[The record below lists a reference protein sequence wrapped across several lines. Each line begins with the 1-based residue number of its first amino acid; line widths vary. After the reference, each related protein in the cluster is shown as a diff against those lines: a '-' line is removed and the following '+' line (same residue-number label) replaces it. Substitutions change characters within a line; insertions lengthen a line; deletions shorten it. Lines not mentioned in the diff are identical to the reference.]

1 VDVRGERIQ
10 LGIDGHGGNSS
21 CGGRNRSRGPALVR
35 SQRPRV
41 IFLPSSAFFLRGARV
56 GVITMDRLDDLEAQS
71 IFIFREAFAR
81 LKTVALLWSLG
92 KDSNVMIWIARKA
105 FFGRVP
111 FPALHVDT
119 GKKFAEMYAFR
130 DRFAVE
136 WDLDLKVEQCPP
148 IDVVDPT
155 LPPAARSAAR
165 KTEGLKLALAK
176 YGFDGLIAGIRRD
189 EEPTRA
195 KERVFSPR
203 GLEGGWDVRD
213 QPPEFW
219 DQFNASPPP
228 GAHLRVHPILHW
240 TELDIWAYTRRERIP
255 IIPLYLARG
264 GKRYRSLGDADITFP
279 VQSQAA
285 TIDDVIAELEATKI
299 PERSGRAMD
308 HEAEDAFE
316 RLRVTGYL

>member
-1 VDVRGERIQ
+1 
-10 LGIDGHGGNSS
+10 
-21 CGGRNRSRGPALVR
+21 
-35 SQRPRV
+35 
-41 IFLPSSAFFLRGARV
+41 
-56 GVITMDRLDDLEAQS
+56 M
-71 IFIFREAFAR
+71 
-81 LKTVALLWSLG
+81 
-92 KDSNVMIWIARKA
+92 
-105 FFGRVP
+105 
-111 FPALHVDT
+111 HVDT

-148 IDVVDPT
+148 IDVIDPT

-228 GAHLRVHPILHW
+228 GAHLRIHPILHW
-240 TELDIWAYTRRERIP
+240 TELDIWAYTRREGIP
-255 IIPLYLARG
+255 IIPLYLARD

-279 VQSQAA
+279 VQSHAA
-285 TIDDVIAELEATKI
+285 TIDDVITELRPREFLSVPAERWITKRRTRSSAFALLATSNRHWAKH
-299 PERSGRAMD
+299 D
-308 HEAEDAFE
+308 HERPCLSQD
-316 RLRVTGYL
+316 RVSAHRQCPPFGADRHRRPRRSREINTDRPAAA